1 MLSLEHPQELFLSH
15 ATLKEMGTRRVEEL
29 VQSNSGHVACRRC
42 TGTLFTKDTVLCC
55 VLGPNKVLFTTGLGN
70 LGVHQQ
76 LGEVSSGISWPFVL
90 LSPIRVTLQF
100 AWLVIELK
108 VFACP
113 NS

>member
-1 MLSLEHPQELFLSH
+1 MQPLRKWAPEEWRNLFR
-15 ATLKEMGTRRVEEL
+15 ATLAML
-29 VQSNSGHVACRRC
+29 PADA
-42 TGTLFTKDTVLCC
+42 GTLFTKDTVLCC